1 MQKVGLARSASV
13 VSAATLAS
21 RILGLAREIIVLK
34 MFGRHLTDAFYAA
47 FRLPNTFRYLMG
59 EGALSAAFIPVFSDY
74 LRNRSKREA
83 WELASA
89 VMVSLMVVSG
99 AVVILAMICAP
110 WIVRL
115 LLAGF
120 SADPEKF
127 ALTVSLTRWMFP
139 YLIFV
144 SLVALCMGILNSLQH
159 FAVPSLAQA
168 AFNLTVILSTVF
180 LAPRW
185 GARGQDRIFAVAL
198 GVLIGGVVQLG
209 MQIPVLRR
217 KGFFLVVGKVW
228 NHPELRRIVRL
239 IIPALAGLA
248 VYHVNLL
255 IDNLF
260 ASFLP
265 EGSITYLFAAN
276 RLIQFPI
283 GTFAIGISTV
293 AFPLMAGY
301 AVAGDMA
308 RLKETLNYALRLAF
322 FITIPAAAGLI
333 VLGRP
338 IIQLL
343 YERGEFLL
351 DRSTDPTYWAVL
363 FYALGVFAVGG
374 VSVVVRCYYSLEDTR
389 TPVRIAAIAVTANI
403 ILDYLLMGPLRH
415 GGLALAT
422 SIAQCIN
429 LGLLLWLLRQKIGRL
444 GLRKIGASVAKI
456 LLSTAIMALV
466 AWVVFKAMSR
476 VALGAGFMGKSA
488 RAFIPLCAGALGYLA
503 TAYTLK
509 APELGELWQEFRQ
522 RRRFTQHLGSEV
534 DT

>member
-1 MQKVGLARSASV
+1 MEKIRLARSASV
-13 VSAATLAS
+13 VGAATLAS
-21 RILGLAREIIVLK
+21 RILGLVREIVILK

-47 FRLPNTFRYLMG
+47 FRLPNTLRYLMG
-59 EGALSAAFIPVFSDY
+59 EGALSAAFIPVFSGY
-74 LRNRSKREA
+74 LRNRSRREA
-83 WELASA
+83 WELATA
-89 VMVSLMVVSG
+89 VTLVLAIISSCI
-99 AVVILAMICAP
+99 VILAIVFAP
-110 WIVRL
+110 WVVSL
-115 LLAGF
+115 LLWGF
-120 SADPEKF
+120 KHDPQKF
-127 ALTVSLTRWMFP
+127 ALTISLTRWMFP

-144 SLVALCMGILNSLQH
+144 SLVALCMGTLNSLGH
-159 FAVPSLAQA
+159 FAMPSLAQA
-168 AFNLTVILSTVF
+168 AFNLTVILSAIF

-185 GARGQDRIFAVAL
+185 GASGQERIFAVAL
-198 GVLIGGVVQLG
+198 GVLLGGVVQLG

-217 KGFFLVVGKVW
+217 KGFRLVVGRVW
-228 NHPELRRIVRL
+228 SHPELRRIVRL

-248 VYHVNLL
+248 VYHVNLVV
-255 IDNLF
+255 DNLF

-308 RLKETLNYALRLAF
+308 RLKEALNYALRLAF
-322 FITIPAAAGLI
+322 FITIPAGAGLI

-363 FYALGVFAVGG
+363 FYALGVFAIGG

-389 TPVRIAAIAVTANI
+389 IPVRIAAIAVLANI

-422 SIAQCIN
+422 SIAQTIN
-429 LGLLLWLLRQKIGRL
+429 LGLLLWFLRQKIGRL
-444 GLRKIGASVAKI
+444 GLRKVGVSLTKI
-456 LLSTAIMALV
+456 VLSTAIMALV
-466 AWVVFKAMSR
+466 AWIVFRAVSGM
-476 VALGAGFMGKSA
+476 APGPGLADKSA
-488 RAFIPLCAGALGYLA
+488 RVFIPLVAGTLA
-503 TAYTLK
+503 YVVIAYVAK
-509 APELGELWQEFRQ
+509 APELHELWQEFR
-522 RRRFTQHLGSEV
+522 RRNA
-534 DT
+534 